1 MIRADLVEYTRI
13 NNDLERRG
21 NTIVAARRE
30 WQRDL
35 TAGQTLRLE
44 FYVDCVDIDHDNSCV
59 SVKCTEYGKL
69 GYHEPFSER
78 FSIDEILDPMLVL
91 DPAGYKYTPIPT
103 VDVE

>member
-13 NNDLERRG
+13 NNDLESRG
-21 NTIVAARRE
+21 NTIVAAKRE
-30 WQRDL
+30 YQRQL
-35 TAGQTLRLE
+35 SANQTLRLE
-44 FYVDCVDIDHDNSCV
+44 FYVDLVDIDHDNSCV

-78 FSIDEILDPMLVL
+78 FSFDEILDPMLAL
-91 DPAGYKYTPIPT
+91 DPAGYEYTPNPT